1 MSPPSC
7 SVLIDLCGFL
17 LAEARA
23 VAISRD
29 CKYVEVSAS
38 LGHNVDTLLV
48 GVVKQI
54 RLKLAELAER
64 SSYAK

>member
-1 MSPPSC
+1 M
-7 SVLIDLCGFL
+7 
-17 LAEARA
+17 
-23 VAISRD
+23 AISRD

-64 SSYAK
+64 SSYAR

>member
-1 MSPPSC
+1 M
-7 SVLIDLCGFL
+7 
-17 LAEARA
+17 
-23 VAISRD
+23 AIARD

-64 SSYAK
+64 SSYARWRKGGVVTGREIFNFYFQISP

>member
-1 MSPPSC
+1 M
-7 SVLIDLCGFL
+7 LT
-17 LAEARA
+17 EARA
-23 VAISRD
+23 VAIARD

-64 SSYAK
+64 SSYAR

>member
-1 MSPPSC
+1 MY
-7 SVLIDLCGFL
+7 LNIFK
-17 LAEARA
+17 EARSI
-23 VAISRD
+23 AISCD

-54 RLKLAELAER
+54 RLKVAELAQR
-64 SSYAK
+64 SGAR

>member
-1 MSPPSC
+1 MSNVSLN
-7 SVLIDLCGFL
+7 VFV
-17 LAEARA
+17 EARA
-23 VAISRD
+23 VAISSD

-64 SSYAK
+64 SSYARWR